1 MDSPVYTYFLA
12 YAGRDQAR
20 AERLYDALASPE
32 LPCFLASRC
41 LAGGDDWPRAVAQA
55 QRRSRATVALV
66 SDAYD
71 AAYWLREEVL
81 AALDLRQLDASR
93 PRLIPVYLDGLP
105 ADPLDVPYGLRGLHA
120 LDARR
125 LGDDGVV
132 GELRRL
138 AARLTDAPP
147 APETHALHAPLP
159 DRERIYDA
167 LVTLFDSQ
175 LEEVMLRCGAPR
187 AHLAPETA
195 PRARRALDLV
205 LWAEQGGRAHVP
217 ALLDA
222 LRRAAPHV
230 ALT

>member
-1 MDSPVYTYFLA
+1 MDSPLYTYFLA
-12 YAGRDQAR
+12 HAGRDQAR

-41 LAGGDDWPRAVAQA
+41 LTPGTDWLRAIGQA

-81 AALDLRQLDASR
+81 AAIEVQKRDPER
-93 PRLIPVYLDGLP
+93 PRLIPIYLDGLP
-105 ADPLDVPYGLRGLHA
+105 ANTLDIPYGLRGLHA

-132 GELRRL
+132 AELRRL
-138 AARLTDAPP
+138 ASHVVDTPP
-147 APETHALHAPLP
+147 APRPAPAP
-159 DRERIYDA
+159 MPHRERIYHA
-167 LVTLFDSQ
+167 LVALLDSQ

-217 ALLDA
+217 ALVDA
-222 LRRAAPHV
+222 LRRAAPGV
-230 ALT
+230 LS